1 MEGDKRF
8 LENIKAYTSDS
19 EFFIMKSDFI
29 RAFECVIW
37 AWAWLEIGLEL
48 GKLYEVG
55 SAHAHEQGD
64 IGKDP

>member
-8 LENIKAYTSDS
+8 LDNIKAYASDA
-19 EFFIMKSDFI
+19 EFFLSRSDLI

-48 GKLYEVG
+48 EKLYEVG
-55 SAHAHEQGD
+55 TTHANEQSD
-64 IGKDP
+64 H